1 MNGVASCFASENDP
15 CIDRK
20 SPQNNNAKER
30 KMKKLFLYCG
40 VATGLLAI
48 LFGILILGGSFG
60 GDTSTASG
68 ASALYDSGYASF
80 GADFYTYVSNNAQEA
95 ASASRTVASNLN
107 AIADLLRSSLGCLF
121 IVFGLFTTC
130 LFGLKLSEKEP
141 QAPSVTGTAPETIPS
156 PVWAPIEEKADA
168 AEKPAADASAPAGEE
183 ISAD

>member
-1 MNGVASCFASENDP
+1 
-15 CIDRK
+15 
-20 SPQNNNAKER
+20 
-30 KMKKLFLYCG
+30 MKKLFLYCG

-48 LFGILILGGSFG
+48 LFGILILSGSFG

-141 QAPSVTGTAPETIPS
+141 QTPVVSGTAPETIPS
-156 PVWAPIEEKADA
+156 PVWAPIEEKADEE
-168 AEKPAADASAPAGEE
+168 EKPATDSSAPAGEE